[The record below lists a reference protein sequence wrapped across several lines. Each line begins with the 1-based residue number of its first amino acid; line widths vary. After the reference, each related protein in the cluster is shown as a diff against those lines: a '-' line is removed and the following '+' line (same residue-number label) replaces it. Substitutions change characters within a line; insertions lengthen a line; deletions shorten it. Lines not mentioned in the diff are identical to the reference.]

1 MDPRIRS
8 TVELLPSPR
17 VPRYLKDSLYQ
28 GRLSNFKYLMELN
41 SLAGRTPNDLMQY
54 PIFPWIL
61 SDYTSDQLDL
71 TNPASFRNLRDRADI

>member
-1 MDPRIRS
+1 
-8 TVELLPSPR
+8 
-17 VPRYLKDSLYQ
+17 
-28 GRLSNFKYLMELN
+28 MELN

-71 TNPASFRNLRDRADI
+71 TNPASFRNLRDRAELRSNSWSMSGERSAEG